1 MIVDFFRHGT
11 GLSKGCLNYLLG
23 EHLER
28 EHSQMLGGDVGLTAK
43 LIDSS
48 PFTKKYTSGCL
59 SFYEHDLSE
68 QDKKQIMQDFEACL
82 FPGLEQDQYQILWVE
97 HRDKFNQ
104 DKVDLNKLPID
115 EKEFD
120 QKRRLELN
128 FVIPN
133 VELSTG
139 KRLQPFYAPVDL
151 DRVDLFKKITNKKY
165 RLYDP
170 DAPEHRQLFIDKKNL
185 PSNVKD
191 FKSQLHDRIYR
202 AVVEGDIADRQT
214 LVQWLESHQIRV
226 TRQVK
231 QSISIQSPFDN
242 AKRPIR
248 LEGEI
253 YEQGFR
259 TTEDYRQEVQRRI
272 KTYRGTA
279 RKRYRTDFRNYQKQ
293 LEHKSQYHSGRYS
306 GVERK
311 DQSERG
317 SELQND
323 RQQAHGAPTLA
334 RIEIEPFTAV
344 KRADTARRTEGSQH
358 SCTEEVEYFKYHA
371 DFNRCY
377 FAYCDFTLGLQY
389 PNPIQ
394 RTGNSQQRDL
404 GKASDNRPLEQIR
417 GEFEYQY
424 MHAPRQDKSTIMYSD
439 QYQSRE
445 LAGWHIHGSNGVL
458 TNDRTRNTVVENYR
472 RTTAAITA
480 TTKAIAG
487 ATADF
492 RVYAEEGS
500 ERLIRSIN
508 GNRERS
514 EQFGT
519 ATRIISDN
527 TTAILRAR
535 EEHSELYRAG
545 QWQGQ
550 GNEPD
555 HSKKSGRIRENIEC
569 ATSGIDTVRASTA
582 ELIQNFA
589 NIAGSLRTIAE
600 RKLKRQRKEEQ
611 PRSTQDRGVDFGM

>member
-11 GLSKGCLNYLLG
+11 GFSKGCLNYLLG

-28 EHSQMLGGDVGLTAK
+28 EHAQVLSGDVGLTAQ

-82 FPGLEQDQYQILWVE
+82 FPGLGQDQYQILWVE
-97 HRDKFNQ
+97 HRDKLNQ
-104 DKVDLNKLPID
+104 DKADFDNLPTD
-115 EKEFD
+115 KNELDKM
-120 QKRRLELN
+120 RRLELN

-202 AVVEGDIADRQT
+202 AVAEGDIADRQT
-214 LVQWLESHQIRV
+214 LVQWLESHHIRV

-231 QSISIQSPFDN
+231 QSISIENPFND

-259 TTEDYRQEVQRRI
+259 AIGEYRQEVQRRI
-272 KTYRGTA
+272 KTYRGTT

-306 GVERK
+306 GIGRK
-311 DQSERG
+311 DRAERG
-317 SELQND
+317 SELKND

-334 RIEIEPFTAV
+334 RIEVEPFTAV
-344 KRADTARRTEGSQH
+344 KRADTARRTESPQH
-358 SCTEEVEYFKYHA
+358 SRTEEAEYFKYHA

-377 FAYCDFTLGLQY
+377 FTYCDFTLGLQY

-394 RTGNSQQRDL
+394 RTANSEQRDL
-404 GKASDNRPLEQIR
+404 GKTSDNRPLEQIR

-424 MHAPRQDKSTIMYSD
+424 MCTQRQDASTTVYSD
-439 QYQSRE
+439 QYQRWE
-445 LAGWHIHGSNGVL
+445 LAGWLHGSNGVL
-458 TNDRTRNTVVENYR
+458 TDDRTRNTVVEDYR

-480 TTKAIAG
+480 TTETIAR

-500 ERLIRSIN
+500 ERLVRSIN

-514 EQFGT
+514 RQLAK
-519 ATRIISDN
+519 ATGIISDN
-527 TTAILRAR
+527 TEEILRVR
-535 EEHSELYRAG
+535 EQYSELYRAD
-545 QWQGQ
+545 QSQGQ
-550 GNEPD
+550 GNEP
-555 HSKKSGRIRENIEC
+555 HYSRQSGCIRENIERT
-569 ATSGIDTVRASTA
+569 AFSMEAIRASTA
-582 ELIQNFA
+582 ELARNLSGIEASFRA
-589 NIAGSLRTIAE
+589 IE
-600 RKLKRQRKEEQ
+600 RQTLESKKE
-611 PRSTQDRGVDFGM
+611 PDKPLSKDRGTDFGI

>member
-28 EHSQMLGGDVGLTAK
+28 EHAQVLSGDVGLTAQ

-82 FPGLEQDQYQILWVE
+82 FPGLAPDQYQILWVE
-97 HRDKFNQ
+97 HRDKLNQ
-104 DKVDLNKLPID
+104 DKADFDNLPTDKNKLD
-115 EKEFD
+115 KM
-120 QKRRLELN
+120 RRLELN

-151 DRVDLFKKITNKKY
+151 DRVDLFKQITNSKY
-165 RLYDP
+165 DLYDP
-170 DAPEHRQLFIDKKNL
+170 DDPDHRQLFLNQKNL
-185 PSNVKD
+185 PKDVKT
-191 FKSQLHDRIYR
+191 FKADLHQRIYR
-202 AVVEGDIADRQT
+202 AVVHGDIADRDG
-214 LVQWLESHQIRV
+214 LVQWLASHQIKV

-259 TTEDYRQEVQRRI
+259 ATQDYRREVQQRI
-272 KTYRGTA
+272 KDYRGTA
-279 RKRYRTDFRNYQKQ
+279 SERYRTNLNNYQKQ
-293 LEHKSQYHSGRYS
+293 LEHKSQYHSERYS
-306 GVERK
+306 GIGRK

-344 KRADTARRTEGSQH
+344 KRADTARRTEGPQH
-358 SCTEEVEYFKYHA
+358 SRTEEAEYFKYHA

-389 PNPIQ
+389 PNPVQ
-394 RTGNSQQRDL
+394 RTANSQQRDL
-404 GKASDNRPLEQIR
+404 GKTSDHRPLEQIR

-424 MHAPRQDKSTIMYSD
+424 MYQREQESSTVYSD
-439 QYQSRE
+439 QYQRRE

-458 TNDRTRNTVVENYR
+458 TNDRTRNTVVEDYR

-480 TTKAIAG
+480 TTKTIAG

-500 ERLIRSIN
+500 ERLVRSIN
-508 GNRERS
+508 SNRERS
-514 EQFGT
+514 EQLKA
-519 ATRIISDN
+519 ATGIISDN
-527 TTAILRAR
+527 AETILRAR
-535 EEHSELYRAG
+535 EEYSELYRAD

-550 GNEPD
+550 GNEPT
-555 HSKKSGRIRENIEC
+555 HGQQREQFEDYFKL
-569 ATSGIDTVRASTA
+569 TSVSVVRSRQSTA
-582 ELIQNFA
+582 ELTQNFS
-589 NIAGSLRTIAE
+589 NIETSLREIAQQ
-600 RKLKRQRKEEQ
+600 KLELQREVEQ
-611 PRSTQDRGVDFGM
+611 PRLRQDRGMDSGM

>member
-23 EHLER
+23 EDQKR
-28 EHSQMLGGDVGLTAK
+28 EHAQVLNGDVGLTAQ

-59 SFYEHDLSE
+59 SFYEHDLSK
-68 QDKKQIMQDFEACL
+68 QDKKKIMRDFEACL

-104 DKVDLNKLPID
+104 DKVDLNKLPTD
-115 EKEFD
+115 EKELD

-202 AVVEGDIADRQT
+202 AVAEGDIADRQT
-214 LVQWLESHQIRV
+214 LVQWLESHHIRV

-231 QSISIQSPFDN
+231 QSISIENPFND

-253 YEQGFR
+253 YEQSFR
-259 TTEDYRQEVQRRI
+259 AIGEYRQEVQRRI

-279 RKRYRTDFRNYQKQ
+279 RKRYRTDVRNYQKQ
-293 LEHKSQYHSGRYS
+293 LAHKSQYHSVRYS
-306 GVERK
+306 GVGRK
-311 DQSERG
+311 DRSEHS

-344 KRADTARRTEGSQH
+344 KRADRERRTEGPQH
-358 SCTEEVEYFKYHA
+358 SRTEEAESFKYHD

-377 FAYCDFTLGLQY
+377 SAYCDFTLGLQY
-389 PNPIQ
+389 PNQVQ
-394 RTGNSQQRDL
+394 RTANSEQRDF
-404 GKASDNRPLEQIR
+404 GETSDNRPLEQIR
-417 GEFEYQY
+417 GEFEYRY
-424 MHAPRQDKSTIMYSD
+424 MHQRQQESSIVYSD

-458 TNDRTRNTVVENYR
+458 TDDRTRNTVIEDYR
-472 RTTAAITA
+472 RATAAITA
-480 TTKAIAG
+480 TTKTITG
-487 ATADF
+487 ATKDF
-492 RVYAEEGS
+492 RVHAEQGS
-500 ERLIRSIN
+500 ESLIRSIN
-508 GNRERS
+508 SNKERS
-514 EQFGT
+514 KQLET
-519 ATRIISDN
+519 ATAIISDN

-535 EEHSELYRAG
+535 EEHSELYGAD

-550 GNEPD
+550 RNEPD
-555 HSKKSGRIRENIEC
+555 HSRQSGRIRENIEC
-569 ATSGIDTVRASTA
+569 ATSSIDTVRASTA
-582 ELIQNFA
+582 ELARNLRGIESNISKMREHKNEIQNF
-589 NIAGSLRTIAE
+589 SPQ
-600 RKLKRQRKEEQ
+600 KQRGLEL
-611 PRSTQDRGVDFGM
+611 

>member
-23 EHLER
+23 EDQNR
-28 EHSQMLGGDVGLTAK
+28 EHAQVLNGDVGLTAQ

-68 QDKKQIMQDFEACL
+68 QDKKKIMRDFEACL
-82 FPGLEQDQYQILWVE
+82 FPGLDQDQYQILWVE

-104 DKVDLNKLPID
+104 DKLDPNKLPTDKNELDKI
-115 EKEFD
+115 
-120 QKRRLELN
+120 RRLELN

-202 AVVEGDIADRQT
+202 AVAEGDIADRQT
-214 LVQWLESHQIRV
+214 LVQWLESQHIRV

-231 QSISIQSPFDN
+231 QSISIENPFND

-253 YEQGFR
+253 YEQSFR
-259 TTEDYRQEVQRRI
+259 AIGEYRQEVQRRI

-279 RKRYRTDFRNYQKQ
+279 RKRYRTDVRNYQKQ
-293 LEHKSQYHSGRYS
+293 LAHKSQYHSIRYS
-306 GVERK
+306 GVGRK
-311 DQSERG
+311 DRSEHS

-323 RQQAHGAPTLA
+323 RQQDHRAPTLA
-334 RIEIEPFTAV
+334 RIEVEPFTAV
-344 KRADTARRTEGSQH
+344 KRANTARRTEGSQH
-358 SCTEEVEYFKYHA
+358 SRTEEAEYFKYHA

-389 PNPIQ
+389 PNPVQ

-424 MHAPRQDKSTIMYSD
+424 MCVQRQQESTTVYSD

-458 TNDRTRNTVVENYR
+458 IDDRTRNTVVEDYR

-480 TTKAIAG
+480 TTKTIAG

-492 RVYAEEGS
+492 RVYAEKGS

-514 EQFGT
+514 EQFET
-519 ATRIISDN
+519 ATRIIRDN
-527 TTAILRAR
+527 TAAILRAR
-535 EEHSELYRAG
+535 EEYSELYRAD

-555 HSKKSGRIRENIEC
+555 HSRQSGRIRENIER
-569 ATSGIDTVRASTA
+569 TTFSIETIRASTA
-582 ELIQNFA
+582 ELTRNLSGVEASFRAVEVKKLERQKVVKD
-589 NIAGSLRTIAE
+589 SLSKGNGRT
-600 RKLKRQRKEEQ
+600 L
-611 PRSTQDRGVDFGM
+611 DY

>member
-28 EHSQMLGGDVGLTAK
+28 EHAQVLTGDVGLTAQ

-68 QDKKQIMQDFEACL
+68 QDKKKIMQDFEACL

-97 HRDKFNQ
+97 HRDKLNQ

-115 EKEFD
+115 EKELD

-170 DAPEHRQLFIDKKNL
+170 DAPEHRQLFIDKKHL

-214 LVQWLESHQIRV
+214 LVQWLESHHIRV

-231 QSISIQSPFDN
+231 QSISIENPFN
-242 AKRPIR
+242 GAKRPIR

-253 YEQGFR
+253 YEQSFR
-259 TTEDYRQEVQRRI
+259 AIGEYRQEVQRRI

-293 LEHKSQYHSGRYS
+293 LAHKSQYHSERYS
-306 GVERK
+306 GVGRK
-311 DQSERG
+311 DRAERG

-323 RQQAHGAPTLA
+323 RQQDHRAPTLA

-358 SCTEEVEYFKYHA
+358 SRTEEVEYFKYHA

-424 MHAPRQDKSTIMYSD
+424 MHAPRQDKSTTMYSD
-439 QYQSRE
+439 QSESRE

-458 TNDRTRNTVVENYR
+458 TDDRTRNTIVENYR

-480 TTKAIAG
+480 TTKTIAG

-492 RVYAEEGS
+492 RVHAEEGS

-508 GNRERS
+508 RNRERS
-514 EQFGT
+514 KQLKT
-519 ATRIISDN
+519 ATGIISDN

-535 EEHSELYRAG
+535 KQHSELYGADQWKG
-545 QWQGQ
+545 QR
-550 GNEPD
+550 NETD
-555 HSKKSGRIRENIEC
+555 HSRQSGRIRENIEC
-569 ATSGIDTVRASTA
+569 ATFSIGAIRASTA
-582 ELIQNFA
+582 ELAQNFS
-589 NIAGSLRTIAE
+589 NIETSLREIAQQ
-600 RKLKRQRKEEQ
+600 KLERQREVEQ
-611 PRSTQDRGVDFGM
+611 PRPKQDRGMDFGF